1 MSKRAEQVASSLRRA
16 VQQVLSEGL
25 NDPRLQA
32 MITIT
37 EAHVDEGLSEAVISV
52 SVLPEAKEALVLHGL
67 KAAAGRIRRVASEN
81 IDLKRTPKLIFRL
94 DRTLKRQA
102 AVFGALAEVA
112 REKELQDDSTDD
124 TAPSDPESKG
134 KKKP

>member
-1 MSKRAEQVASSLRRA
+1 MSKRAEQIASSLRRA
-16 VQQVLSEGL
+16 VQQVLTEGL

-37 EAHVDEGLSEAVISV
+37 DAHVDDGLSEAVLSV
-52 SVLPEAKEALVLHGL
+52 SILPESKEDLVLHGL
-67 KAAAGRIRRVASEN
+67 KAAAGRIRRVASEQ
-81 IDLKRTPKLIFRL
+81 IDLKRTPKLVFRI

-112 REKELQDDSTDD
+112 RERESLDPPTDSNT
-124 TAPSDPESKG
+124 PSPTESKG
-134 KKKP
+134 LEQP